1 MTALSCDD
9 LADQVIKADCPLLLL
24 DTCVILDIVQAPIRE
39 QMGVHEIEA
48 VHTVIER
55 SVQAPSKVSL
65 VIAKQVEDEFLELI
79 DAIEKDTHTKLRKS
93 QDHFSGILKRIEA
106 LFSTNHIPNIVDFP
120 LSDFPAKCR
129 QLAEQIVQTSTILAV
144 HDDDVI
150 KAYQRVKS
158 AIPPAKK
165 GKQSMK
171 DCQITESYLRLSSVL
186 CGAGF
191 SHNIIFAT
199 SNSEDY
205 QQGHNSL
212 HPALR
217 TEFEAVRL
225 EYSPNWSAAR
235 HEIDRQR
242 IYESGRENVIINSS
256 TKLEP

>member
-39 QMGVHEIEA
+39 QMGVHDIEA

-55 SVQAPSKVSL
+55 SVQVPSKVSL
-65 VIAKQVEDEFLELI
+65 VIAKQVKKEFLELI
-79 DAIEKDTHTKLRKS
+79 DAIEKDTYTKLRKS

-106 LFSTNHIPNIVDFP
+106 LFSTNQIPNIVDLP

-129 QLAEQIVQTSTILAV
+129 QLAEQIVQTSTILAA
-144 HDDDVI
+144 HNEDVLN
-150 KAYQRVKS
+150 AYQRVQS
-158 AIPPAKK
+158 ANPPAKK
-165 GKQSMK
+165 GKQSME
-171 DCQITESYLRLSSVL
+171 DCQIIESYLRLSRVL
-186 CGAGF
+186 YGAGF
-191 SHNIIFAT
+191 SYNVVFVT
-199 SNSEDY
+199 SNYEDY

-217 TEFEAVRL
+217 AEFEAVRL

-235 HEIDRQR
+235 HELDRPR
-242 IYESGRENVIINSS
+242 IN
-256 TKLEP
+256 